1 MWTYVNRNYHNC
13 STTLTLSANHSQQ
26 PSINVYYSLKLETET
41 VEPSG
46 DTSAYSNVEFRLNK
60 VETVE
65 LLKSLIE
72 CDLDK
77 VQDEPNKP
85 KVHVPVFSVGRQG
98 IKYLVKFVRNNYEKI
113 ERNESEN
120 KGNATEY
127 IGWDFK
133 IAMYTDEMIG

>member
-1 MWTYVNRNYHNC
+1 
-13 STTLTLSANHSQQ
+13 
-26 PSINVYYSLKLETET
+26 
-41 VEPSG
+41 
-46 DTSAYSNVEFRLNK
+46 LNK

-133 IAMYTDEMIG
+133 IAMYTDEMIGDGSMELSFRFTESGNSAKDELRRISEFAASALKEIQKESVKAEP